1 MLWLGP
7 FSIDMLR
14 TVALT
19 FYELV
24 QHAVDVRGSFVRH
37 DPAARH
43 DLQTPFSQQLPD
55 HPPLGRVRAAT
66 VYNNSLETYIN
77 E

>member
-1 MLWLGP
+1 MN
-7 FSIDMLR
+7 MLR
-14 TVALT
+14 IVALT

-43 DLQTPFSQQLPD
+43 DLQTALSQQLPD

-66 VYNNSLETYIN
+66 VHNKRLEPCIN